1 MTSIRLRKYR
11 ILELAEERGFKNQK
25 QFAEELGMQQASLS
39 QLLKNNTNFTKETLE
54 KLMSCLQCDLND
66 LVEKKID

>member
-54 KLMSCLQCDLND
+54 KLMSCLQCDLID
-66 LVEKKID
+66 LIEKKID